1 MRLVLKIFKLLVAIV
16 LLGILGFSGWLTFSP
31 PDGLLSASAYA
42 AKMVCSNVFIAKRDA
57 DAVIGTDVEFALPRI
72 VKRMKINIDAVKQ
85 RVEVAYLGLFAKRYA
100 QYEDGR
106 GCTLGSA
113 TKSPI
118 APRRLHAT
126 KAQCALARRRERSI
140 SEDKNLL
147 AALNDPALQGPG
159 MRAIVVVQDGR
170 IIAETYGEGFNPS
183 TPLQGWSMTKTV
195 NAGLGGMVIKDEKL
209 SLDQRICFRSGPGMS
224 APTSRWPI

>member
-1 MRLVLKIFKLLVAIV
+1 MRLVLRILKLIGAFV
-16 LLGILGFSGWLTFSP
+16 LLGVFVLSVWLTFIP
-31 PDGLLSASAYA
+31 PNGLLSATAYA

-57 DAVIGTDVEFALPRI
+57 DAVIRTDVAFALPRI
-72 VKRMKINIDAVKQ
+72 VKRLNINVDAVNQ
-85 RVEVAYLGLFAKRYA
+85 RVEASYRGLFAKRYA

-106 GCTLGSA
+106 GCTVGSSDEIADRA
-113 TKSPI
+113 TPPSL
-118 APRRLHAT
+118 PRKPNALWPVGES
-126 KAQCALARRRERSI
+126 AQF

-170 IIAETYGEGFNPS
+170 IIGETYGEGFNPS

-195 NAGLGGMVIKDEKL
+195 NAVLAGMVIKDEKL
-209 SLDQRICFRSGPGMS
+209 SLDRKFIS
-224 APTSRWPI
+224 AVGRG